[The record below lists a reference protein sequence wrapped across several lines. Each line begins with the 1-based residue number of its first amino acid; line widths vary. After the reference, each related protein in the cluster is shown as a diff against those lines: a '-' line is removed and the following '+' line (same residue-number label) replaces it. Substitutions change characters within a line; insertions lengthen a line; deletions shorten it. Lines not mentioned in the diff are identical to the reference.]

1 MEESL
6 MGENAPLSFSDSIV
20 EEILG
25 GKDKN
30 PDPRLVSP
38 LLLAYVGDSI
48 FDLVVRTALVKQG
61 NRPVNKV
68 NRMATMYVKAASQ
81 ARMLLAFDEILTE
94 EEKKVLKY
102 GKNAKPNTKAKNA
115 TLSEYHAATG
125 LEAMFGYLYLKGDS
139 KRIIELVKLGIEY
152 IDRGNKEG

>member
-1 MEESL
+1 
-6 MGENAPLSFSDSIV
+6 MGEDIPLSFSDQIV
-20 EEILG
+20 NDILG

-48 FDLVVRTALVKQG
+48 FDLVVRTTLVKQG
-61 NRPVNKV
+61 NRQVNKV
-68 NRMATMYVKAASQ
+68 NRMATTYVKAASQ
-81 ARMLLAFDEILTE
+81 SKMIVAFDGLLTE
-94 EEKKVLKY
+94 EEKKIFKY

-115 TLSEYHAATG
+115 TLAEYHVATG

-139 KRIIELVKLGIEY
+139 KRIIELVRLGMDY
-152 IDRGNKEG
+152 IDHTDKEG